1 MPNCLNPRLLVVFT
15 RQLEILVTALRKP
28 NFKAIREVDSVFSV
42 FFVPSLR
49 HNNLSDLEMIMHRQ
63 VHVFIFLLRKPFFKI
78 KRKSLSLH
86 FSLSI
91 SVLTIIINQLLTTVS
106 AKRVTAGNKR
116 KVYVSYP

>member
-15 RQLEILVTALRKP
+15 RQLEILVTVLGSLMLRLYGRLTRC
-28 NFKAIREVDSVFSV
+28 FQFSLSLVCDIRNREIS
-42 FFVPSLR
+42 
-49 HNNLSDLEMIMHRQ
+49 SDLEMIM
-63 VHVFIFLLRKPFFKI
+63 HVFIFLLRKPFFKV

-86 FSLSI
+86 FCLNI

-106 AKRVTAGNKR
+106 AKRVTAGNKW